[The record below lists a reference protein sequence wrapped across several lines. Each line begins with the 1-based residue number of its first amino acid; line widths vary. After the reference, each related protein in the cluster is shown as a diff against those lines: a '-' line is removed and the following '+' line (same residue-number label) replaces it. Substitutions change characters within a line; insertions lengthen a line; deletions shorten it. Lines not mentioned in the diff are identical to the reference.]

1 MTEGNIGKEI
11 LKFAFPLFLG
21 NLFQQL
27 YNIVDS
33 LVVGNILGKEALA
46 AVSSSGSLIF
56 LLVGFVQGIF
66 SGAGVV
72 ISRYYGAK
80 DKERVESAVHTTV
93 AFGFVMGIVLTVAG
107 VLLTPVL
114 LRLMG
119 TPADV
124 INDSVLYFRVYFYG
138 ALGIVMYNTTSGIFQ
153 AIGDSRHPLYYLIV
167 SAVTNV
173 VLDILFVKYLSMGIM
188 GAALATGISQ
198 FLSAILGFVKLLRI
212 QDMARL
218 RISKIR
224 IKGNVLKEILH
235 MGIPSG
241 IQNSVISIANV
252 VVQSSINAFGSLAM
266 AGCGSY
272 SKLEGFAFLPV
283 ISFSMALTTFVGQ
296 NLGAKE
302 YERVKKGSRFGILA
316 GVLLAELIGIILFI
330 FAPQLVALFNRDA
343 QVIAYGVQQSRT
355 EALFFCLLS
364 LSHCLAGVLRGAGK
378 SRVPMF
384 VMLIYWCVIRIIY
397 IKTVTYFI
405 PKIGV
410 IFWAYPLT
418 WFLSSVTFLYY
429 YYRKDWQHG
438 FGNESD
444 KSGVLQ

>member
-397 IKTVTYFI
+397 IKTVTHFI

-438 FGNESD
+438 FENEAD
-444 KSGVLQ
+444 KSGMQQ